1 MDEHHSMSAADAF
14 QLALRHHQQGR
25 LSEAESIYRAIL
37 EVDPEHADSLH
48 LLGVLAMQAGE
59 FTVALDRIQHA
70 IRLRPMAAAYYGNQG
85 LVLEK
90 LDRLAEAV
98 QSLEKAI
105 QLQPEY
111 AEAYNNLGLLQ
122 RKQGEMVAAARNF
135 ERAIA
140 LQPGYAQAWSNWG
153 LIAMDQQQ
161 FELAEQRFQHALS
174 LAPELEVALHNLG
187 MLTLRRGDWERAE
200 GYHRQLLARN
210 AANAL
215 GYHGLGSNW
224 LQQGRF
230 EEARQALEQALAL
243 DPALV
248 EAWIHLGGVYH
259 EQDRL
264 PQAVACFRRA
274 IAGEPASPEAWF
286 NLGRSLSVLEEFSA
300 AIEAFEQAVRL
311 REDYAEAWSSLAN
324 QRQHLCRW
332 DGLEAIQ
339 RRLIAMVEEEAP
351 VAAGQ
356 LVNPSSFLVL
366 GWPTTPALQSR
377 CAKAW
382 AKAKYPASAASL
394 AGRPPRTARQR
405 LRIAYLSG
413 DFRQHVMAFH
423 LAELFEQHDRE
434 SLEVFGY
441 SIGPRDESP
450 IRSRLIQGVDRF
462 VDAWEDSTADLVAR
476 IRGDAIDIL
485 IDLQGY
491 TLFSRPQVLAS
502 HPAPIQVSY
511 LGFAGTTGSSWM
523 DYILA
528 DEFIIPEAAR
538 AFFSEQVVYL
548 PGCYQVN
555 DGKMEIDPRRPT
567 RAACGLPES
576 GIVFS
581 AFNNFFKVTP
591 RLFDVWMQLL
601 REVPESVL
609 WLPDWHE
616 ESSNNLRMEAK
627 RRRID
632 PLRLIF
638 APRLPL
644 PQHVARQALADLFL
658 DTFPF
663 NAHGTA
669 SIALRSGVPIVT
681 QAGSTMASRVA
692 GSLLRQF
699 CLEELITYDEANYF
713 NLARQLALDGGRLA
727 QIRQHLAKQLPGH
740 PLWDGGCFARK
751 LEAALRAM
759 WDRHLSGLA
768 PAGFRLTAEGTP
780 ILLGGAGA

>member
-1 MDEHHSMSAADAF
+1 
-14 QLALRHHQQGR
+14 
-25 LSEAESIYRAIL
+25 
-37 EVDPEHADSLH
+37 
-48 LLGVLAMQAGE
+48 
-59 FTVALDRIQHA
+59 
-70 IRLRPMAAAYYGNQG
+70 

-90 LDRLAEAV
+90 LDRLAEAI

-105 QLQPEY
+105 ELQPAY
-111 AEAYNNLGLLQ
+111 AEAYNNLGLLR
-122 RKQGEMVAAARNF
+122 RKQGESVAAAQAF

-140 LQPGYAQAWSNWG
+140 LQPRYAQAWSNWG

-161 FELAEQRFQHALS
+161 FELAEHRFQHALA
-174 LAPELEVALHNLG
+174 LAPDLEVALHNLG
-187 MLTLRRGDWERAE
+187 MLSMRRGDWERAE

-210 AANAL
+210 GSSAL

-230 EEARQALEQALAL
+230 EEARRALEQALAI
-243 DPALV
+243 DPSLV

-264 PQAVACFRRA
+264 PQAVVCFRRA

-286 NLGRSLSVLEEFSA
+286 NLGRSLSVLEEFSE

-339 RRLIAMVEEEAP
+339 RRLIAMVEDEAQGA
-351 VAAGQ
+351 VGQ

-366 GWPTTPALQSR
+366 GWPTTPALQAR
-377 CAKAW
+377 CAQAW
-382 AKAKYPASAASL
+382 AKAKYPAQ
-394 AGRPPRTARQR
+394 PPPPATRGPGLSSDRHQR
-405 LRIAYLSG
+405 LRIGYLSG

-423 LAELFEQHDRE
+423 LAELFERHDRE
-434 SLEVFGY
+434 SFEVFGY

-450 IRSRLIQGVDRF
+450 IRSRLIRGVDRF

-491 TLFSRPQVLAS
+491 TLFSRPQVLAY

-528 DEFIIPEAAR
+528 DDFVIPETAR
-538 AFFSEQVVYL
+538 ACFSEQVVYL

-555 DGKMEIDPRRPT
+555 DSKMEIDPHRPT
-567 RAACGLPES
+567 RAACGLPET
-576 GIVFS
+576 GIIFS

-601 REVPESVL
+601 REVPGSVL

-616 ESSNNLRMEAK
+616 ESSNNLRREAK
-627 RRRID
+627 RRQID
-632 PLRLIF
+632 PERLIF

-658 DTFPF
+658 DTYPF

-669 SIALRSGVPIVT
+669 SIALRSGVPIIT
-681 QAGSTMASRVA
+681 LAGSTMASRVA
-692 GSLLRQF
+692 GSLLRQLR
-699 CLEELITYDEANYF
+699 LEELVTYDESNYL
-713 NLARQLALDGGRLA
+713 NLARELALDPRRLA
-727 QIRQHLAKQLPGH
+727 QIRLHLTEQLPGH
-740 PLWDGGCFARK
+740 PLWDGGSFAKK
-751 LEAALRAM
+751 LELAFRIM
-759 WDRHLSGLA
+759 WDRYQSGQT
-768 PAGFRLTAEGTP
+768 PAGFRVTPEGSGVFLEGETP
-780 ILLGGAGA
+780 